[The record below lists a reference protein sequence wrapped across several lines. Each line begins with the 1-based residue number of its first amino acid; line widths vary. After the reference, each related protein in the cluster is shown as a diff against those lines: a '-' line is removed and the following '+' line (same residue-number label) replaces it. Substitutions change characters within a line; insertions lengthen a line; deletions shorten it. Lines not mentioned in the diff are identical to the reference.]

1 MIILAFL
8 DLGALQSIQASSLD
22 QTAVREADL
31 RNMCSKW
38 QASCHSSQRHCLH
51 WSSRPVT
58 GCWLSTGR
66 VSISGRFTIRTSTL
80 ESTSNPD
87 KQRCSPN
94 ACYPDPASALA
105 QCAQYMARYG
115 GVMGEL
121 WAAEVQ
127 PLDEDSRTSLWP
139 SSTFDSSR
147 LLAHYS

>member
-1 MIILAFL
+1 MASFMSFQPKALLALEQQTCYGLLAF
-8 DLGALQSIQASSLD
+8 D
-22 QTAVREADL
+22 REGV
-31 RNMCSKW
+31 
-38 QASCHSSQRHCLH
+38 H
-51 WSSRPVT
+51 
-58 GCWLSTGR
+58 LST
-66 VSISGRFTIRTSTL
+66 VHDKDQHL
-80 ESTSNPD
+80 AESTSNPD

-105 QCAQYMARYG
+105 QCAQYIARYG

-147 LLAHYS
+147 LLAHDS